1 MLPYTTTLRFQSS
14 AFLAALALPVPL
26 LQELQDG
33 FLHLPRG
40 VGPWEVFSDGF
51 VFQGQPIQLGVLHDI
66 QHGVIA
72 TPTRPA

>member
-1 MLPYTTTLRFQSS
+1 MPRFLFS

-40 VGPWEVFSDGF
+40 VGSRKVFPDGF
-51 VFQGQPIQLGVLHDI
+51 IFQGQPVQLGVLHDI

-72 TPTRPA
+72 AFARPA